1 MGSPGAGGTGTSQ
14 SPTPPTSGI
23 VTGKCQAIT
32 LNHTPCKFQAKYGR
46 YCGKHRPPSPSSSI
60 SSSSSSYS
68 RPPTHTDAEIEIEKK
83 MRLIEL
89 QRRELHQQSAVK
101 QQEFWEANQSLKEK
115 EAKLEKKS
123 RQLEQKDKEQKEREE
138 ALRKEAERLEEENKK
153 MREENRNRTPE
164 QVWEQYHRGKSVT
177 RAAFKNFKKWCRE
190 DQREPASMKSILAY
204 YAKDP
209 KPRDHRVYSYDRET
223 DQIGNG
229 SFGTVYKALNTEDN
243 TYYALKF
250 PGPEN
255 ADSDDLKKE
264 IAIIGGLEHPHIVR
278 FYGFVINDQQQV
290 GIVMEYMKGGSL
302 YHRLHE
308 ATPPLV
314 WTVKQKRDGV
324 LQLLQALTYLHG
336 RDIVHCDLKSANV
349 LLKSDSV
356 DLYLCDFGLTLKNG
370 RDSQAKDI
378 PVIAGTPLY
387 MAPELFRSGIP
398 PADLNGW
405 KCADIYALCSVIGEI
420 VTGKKPHAHLP
431 PPRDVE
437 DAVLNS
443 VRPFSH
449 EDLGR
454 VLTEKGIKP
463 LMSGWNG
470 NPIQRANLN
479 VLHFFFVEEK
489 QETVSWLV
497 DPP

>member
-1 MGSPGAGGTGTSQ
+1 MANE
-14 SPTPPTSGI
+14 
-23 VTGKCQAIT
+23 QAIRD
-32 LNHTPCKFQAKYGR
+32 LKA
-46 YCGKHRPPSPSSSI
+46 I
-60 SSSSSSYS
+60 
-68 RPPTHTDAEIEIEKK
+68 IKK
-83 MRLIEL
+83 M
-89 QRRELHQQSAVK
+89 
-101 QQEFWEANQSLKEK
+101 
-115 EAKLEKKS
+115 
-123 RQLEQKDKEQKEREE
+123 
-138 ALRKEAERLEEENKK
+138 EEENQKK
-153 MREENRNRTPE
+153 TPE
-164 QVWEQYHRGKSVT
+164 QVWAQYDHERPPT
-177 RAAFKNFKKWCRE
+177 PAAFEDWKRWCE
-190 DQREPASMKSILAY
+190 EEPLGRDATHMSSIVAY

-209 KPRDHRVYSYDRET
+209 KPRDHRVYRYDRET
-223 DQIGNG
+223 DQIGKG

-243 TYYALKF
+243 TYFALKF
-250 PGPEN
+250 PGAEN
-255 ADSDDLKKE
+255 ANNDELKEE
-264 IAIIGGLEHPHIVR
+264 IAKISVLDHPNIVE
-278 FYGFVINDQQQV
+278 FYGFVIDDQQQV
-290 GIVMEYMKGGSL
+290 GIVMEYTNGGSL

-314 WTVKQKRDGV
+314 WTLKQKRDGV
-324 LQLLQALTYLHG
+324 LQLLGALTYMHRHG
-336 RDIVHCDLKSANV
+336 FVHRDLKSASV
-349 LLKSDSV
+349 LLKSESGP
-356 DLYLCDFGLTLKNG
+356 LCLCDFGLTLKNG
-370 RDSQAKDI
+370 RDSEGNYR
-378 PVIAGTPLY
+378 PERAGTPLY

-420 VTGKKPHAHLP
+420 VTGKEPHAHLP

>member
-1 MGSPGAGGTGTSQ
+1 MANE
-14 SPTPPTSGI
+14 
-23 VTGKCQAIT
+23 QAIRD
-32 LNHTPCKFQAKYGR
+32 LKA
-46 YCGKHRPPSPSSSI
+46 I
-60 SSSSSSYS
+60 
-68 RPPTHTDAEIEIEKK
+68 IKK
-83 MRLIEL
+83 M
-89 QRRELHQQSAVK
+89 
-101 QQEFWEANQSLKEK
+101 
-115 EAKLEKKS
+115 
-123 RQLEQKDKEQKEREE
+123 
-138 ALRKEAERLEEENKK
+138 EEENQKK
-153 MREENRNRTPE
+153 TPE
-164 QVWEQYHRGKSVT
+164 QVWAQYDHERPPT
-177 RAAFKNFKKWCRE
+177 PAAFEDWKRWCE
-190 DQREPASMKSILAY
+190 EEPLGRDATHMSSIVAY

-420 VTGKKPHAHLP
+420 VTGKEPHADLP

-470 NPIQRANLN
+470 NPKTRANLN
-479 VLHFFFVEEK
+479 VLHNNLKLPNCWV
-489 QETVSWLV
+489 QNT
-497 DPP
+497 P